1 MARNRI
7 LSVEQRAEMQVLME
21 LAGLTHA
28 QARYHVLTPD
38 QRAWFQS
45 QIDASKR
52 RRHAESPRVE
62 LLKKWRGNHRHH
74 NPELPFTITETDLEW
89 PTHCPVT
96 GVKLVYGGRG
106 ANGGRGG
113 RRGASGPNAAA
124 LDRIDNTKGCVP
136 GNVVIVSQWV
146 NIRKGDATI
155 EQLQAI
161 VNFYHGR

>member
-7 LSVEQRAEMQVLME
+7 LSVEQRAEMQVLMD
-21 LAGLTHA
+21 LAGLTHD
-28 QARYHVLTPD
+28 QARYRVLTPD
-38 QRAWFQS
+38 QRVWFQS
-45 QIDASKR
+45 QIDAGKR
-52 RRHAESPRVE
+52 RRHTESPRVE
-62 LLKKWRGNHRHH
+62 LLKRWRVNHRHH

-96 GVKLVYGGRG
+96 GLELHYGG
-106 ANGGRGG
+106 AGGNDDRGG
-113 RRGASGPNAAA
+113 VRGPRDNSAA

-146 NIRKGDATI
+146 NTRKGDATI